1 VKNNNNDAR
10 RFFMEDGLNIANSLY
25 EWLVNNGMELA
36 KDILTA
42 VIILA
47 VAKVFI
53 SIAAKGLHKVLSRS
67 GKVSEILEKFTINIT
82 RKALWI
88 ISAVIIIG
96 QFGIDI
102 GPLIAGLGV
111 TGFVLGFAFQETI
124 GNLLAGVMISLN
136 KPFGLNEYVDI
147 GGIAGTVKDMDM
159 ISITLHTPD
168 NKKIVMANKVAWGKP
183 IINFSAFGTR
193 RVDMMFG
200 ISYGSDIR
208 QAREIIRGEIEKI
221 EEIRNE
227 PAPLIEVLSMSDSSV
242 DFTVR
247 MWVETANYWK
257 VFYAMNQ
264 NIKYAFDEAG
274 IEIPFPQVD
283 LHLRREEAA
292 AVVNEM

>member
-1 VKNNNNDAR
+1 MPGG
-10 RFFMEDGLNIANSLY
+10 FFMEDGLNIANSLY

-183 IINFSAFGTR
+183 IINFSALGTR

-292 AVVNEM
+292 AVVKEV